1 MEKEPKLKLN
11 NQQTTQSFLG
21 KVKQREG
28 KKTNSEVLRF
38 NAISPCVCVFP
49 ITEGMNFSL
58 GNNFR
63 YMFIFKN
70 DVYNYYPCF

>member
-1 MEKEPKLKLN
+1 M
-11 NQQTTQSFLG
+11 G
-21 KVKQREG
+21 RDREG
-28 KKTNSEVLRF
+28 KEGRQHKLTEDGEINLISFLSLLF
-38 NAISPCVCVFP
+38 SPCVCVFP

-58 GNNFR
+58 ENNFR